1 MQTTHTNTRG
11 KGSAPET
18 TDPLTP
24 HEREAERIAAIC
36 EDFEHPEHADAYH
49 RYCDTLRRALEHGR
63 VWTPDR
69 VRRLYA
75 VAAEICDEIDEIER
89 DEARFNAHFHG
100 ARSLASQLA
109 GVMEDETVP
118 SDARELIEKQIAE
131 LAARVGVTLATPDV
145 LLSALPAIAEAAH
158 DQGLTLDVLPM
169 LRPALERF
177 TRESEERRT

>member
-1 MQTTHTNTRG
+1 MTTTHMNTRG
-11 KGSAPET
+11 KGSAPEA
-18 TDPLTP
+18 TDTLTP
-24 HEREAERIAAIC
+24 HEREAERIAALC
-36 EDFEHPEHADAYH
+36 GDFEHPEHAEAYL

-69 VRRLYA
+69 ARRLYA
-75 VAAEICDEIDEIER
+75 VAAEICDEIDEIKR

-109 GVMEDETVP
+109 GVMEDETAP

-158 DQGLTLDVLPM
+158 EQGLTLDMLQM
-169 LRPALERF
+169 LRPALERDAK
-177 TRESEERRT
+177 SEVSR